1 MKIAKF
7 VLPVIAAGFAASSAM
22 AATSSVVVDGSNTIP
37 ATVANQL
44 RADGQGVDWTGD
56 VLLINLTAGAVS
68 NAAAFDG
75 AGQQSGFWA
84 LVPTLQW
91 DSFVGIPGDGTG
103 GIAGGAGDLGG
114 PGGANQIGL
123 LLTDAAPQTVSVTY
137 FNTATNNTGSIQTG
151 NITLSADA
159 AGTWQRI
166 TSFAGGVLVQSGGP
180 VANGAMVPEPA
191 SLALLGLGGL
201 AALRRR

>member
-22 AATSSVVVDGSNTIP
+22 AATSSVVVDGTNTI
-37 ATVANQL
+37 AGTVANQL
-44 RADGQGVDWTGD
+44 RANGEGVDWTGD
-56 VLLINLTAGAVS
+56 VLLINLTSGSVH
-68 NAAAFDG
+68 NAASFDG
-75 AGQQSGFWA
+75 AAQQQSFWP
-84 LVPTLQW
+84 LVPDLRW
-91 DSFVGIPGDGTG
+91 ESFVGIPGDGTG

-123 LLTDAAPQTVSVTY
+123 LGTDAQPQLVSVTY
-137 FNTATNNTGSIQTG
+137 FNSATTNTGDIQTG
-151 NITLSADA
+151 NITLSANA
-159 AGTWQRI
+159 AGTWSRI
-166 TSFAGGVLVQSGGP
+166 TSFAGGVLVQDGG
-180 VANGAMVPEPA
+180 VVEGGALVPEPA